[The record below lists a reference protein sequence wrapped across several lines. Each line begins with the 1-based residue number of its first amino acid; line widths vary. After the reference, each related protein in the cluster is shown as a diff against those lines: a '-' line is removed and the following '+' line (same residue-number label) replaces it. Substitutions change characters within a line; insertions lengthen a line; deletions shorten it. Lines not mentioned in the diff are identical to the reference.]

1 MGSSSYCVLHGN
13 TLSWNQVTPGKWTRA
28 SNYVLDER
36 LCPCGL
42 KFMGH
47 GNQKYCC
54 DGCARIA
61 NNNRPPTLKALDG
74 RERRKRKAL
83 EAKLATAPV
92 CVNPGCGRRS
102 LGSKL
107 LGACSVTCYQL
118 VAQARMTRTP

>member
-13 TLSWNQVTPGKWTRA
+13 TLSWNQVTPRKWTRA

-47 GNQKYCC
+47 GKQRYCC
-54 DGCARIA
+54 DECSRAAKNARPSTKKGRE
-61 NNNRPPTLKALDG
+61 N
-74 RERRKRKAL
+74 RERRKREAL
-83 EAKLATAPV
+83 EARLATAPV
-92 CVNPGCGRRS
+92 CINPGCGRRF

-107 LGACSVTCYQL
+107 LGACSVNCYQL
-118 VAQARMTRTP
+118 TAQARMTRTP